1 MSSPKPNE
9 TSAHP
14 KTPAHDSHAIHQ
26 PYVSAQPYGYF
37 FPPPGLPHPQQQVG
51 HPVMPGGP
59 GNGALLN
66 HFGSATPAPVHG
78 QPMYPYSNFTPTG
91 NTTSET
97 ASGGEMAHQD
107 PKSVPTRPRPRPLPR
122 MNRADFILPD
132 EFGSPFNT
140 HTPSYRA
147 PPVPPPRTPEIAS
160 VGGGDD
166 GSNKAKTK
174 KVDKKVVV
182 KPKSTVKDVDDDDD
196 GNDDDEP
203 GPKRGRTKGSS
214 QYTDKERTEIVRLV
228 GKFLPIGGK
237 SWDALADSYNSW
249 AKKNGLPEHKRPA
262 LQVQWGK
269 IHKVAKIKPT
279 GTATRPQILVDAC
292 AAGSAIEKK
301 VALGDLQDEDV
312 EDINVDDEEDNN
324 EVLTITSDSD
334 EDTNKKAAKK
344 KGKKP
349 AVGTV
354 LTKAYKT
361 EAPLRPTSRKTQ
373 STNFLEKISLTLDP
387 AAMQQRDE
395 NRSSANFQL
404 LMLQSYQSQITALT
418 TQVNEERRRADD
430 AESELRMLRDAL
442 HPIITIAGPHVPVLL
457 LVTATATPRVQVV
470 LLYAM
475 IGEAGGTMERMII
488 LQLTLR
494 ILHVIDIHG
503 AMHIRLHPVLDG
515 IDIRIPSIHAHLA
528 INHQKSQWRPFRMIL
543 NYPPLIVE

>member
-14 KTPAHDSHAIHQ
+14 KTPAHDSHATHQ
-26 PYVSAQPYGYF
+26 PYVSAQPYGYL

-51 HPVMPGGP
+51 HPIMPGGP
-59 GNGALLN
+59 GSGALLN
-66 HFGSATPAPVHG
+66 RFGSTTPALVHG
-78 QPMYPYSNFTPTG
+78 QPM
-91 NTTSET
+91 
-97 ASGGEMAHQD
+97 D
-107 PKSVPTRPRPRPLPR
+107 PKSVPTRPCPRLLPR
-122 MNRADFILPD
+122 MNHADFILPD

-147 PPVPPPRTPEIAS
+147 PPVPPPLSPEIAS
-160 VGGGDD
+160 VGGGGND
-166 GSNKAKTK
+166 STKAKTK

-182 KPKSTVKDVDDDDD
+182 KPKSTVKDDNDDDS
-196 GNDDDEP
+196 NDNDEP

-214 QYTDKERTEIVRLV
+214 QYTDKERTEIIRLI
-228 GKFLPIGGK
+228 GKFLPIGGT

-249 AKKNGLPEHKRPA
+249 AKKNGLPGHERPA
-262 LQVQWGK
+262 LQVQWAK
-269 IHKVAKIKPT
+269 IHKVAKIKAT

-312 EDINVDDEEDNN
+312 GDINIDDEEDNN

-334 EDTNKKAAKK
+334 KDTNQKAAKK

-361 EAPLRPTSRKTQ
+361 EAPLWPTSRKTQ

-387 AAMQQRDE
+387 AAMQQCNE

-404 LMLQSYQSQITALT
+404 LMLQSYQSQITTLT

-430 AESELRMLRDAL
+430 AESELRML
-442 HPIITIAGPHVPVLL
+442 PTPHVQ
-457 LVTATATPRVQVV
+457 AV
-470 LLYAM
+470 LLYTM
-475 IGEAGGTMERMII
+475 NGGAGSTTEKLNI
-488 LQLTLR
+488 LQLA
-494 ILHVIDIHG
+494 LHMLHIINIHG
-503 AMHIRLHPVLDG
+503 AMHIQLHPVLDG
-515 IDIRIPSIHAHLA
+515 INIRILSIHAHLA
-528 INHQKSQWRPFRMIL
+528 INRQKFQWCLFMMKL
-543 NYPPLIVE
+543 NYLPSIVEYITPDLRAPSLTLTDQ